1 MMALREPTGT
11 HAGPELRS
19 TTPAQ
24 LRRLLQ
30 ANRLAVEHLD
40 LPRTLRQVIEAA
52 VDLVGAPYAAIGVLG
67 TDGLLAQFVHTGMDD
82 ATVAA
87 IGELPVG
94 RGLLAASAEDP
105 RPVRIGSI
113 ADDPR
118 SVGVPPGHPEL
129 VSFLGVPL
137 QVREEVYGH
146 LYLADTR
153 PDAFSEDDQVLVE
166 ALATTAG
173 IAIDHARLFGES
185 QRRERWTAVTTEI
198 TQELLSATGV
208 DALQLV
214 ADRVRE
220 LAGAALVAV
229 VLTHGAEGDFE
240 GVGADRVSGASGA
253 RVLGRRLPP
262 GDGLVRRCLRSRR
275 PQLADQLADELA
287 DEPADELLDPGG
299 EPDPPYLPVDEY
311 GPAMALPLTS
321 EAGMRGSILVLRDQG
336 QPRFTELDL
345 DVAAS
350 LADHAALALDRADA
364 RLARVRLDQ
373 VDDRD
378 RIARDLHDH
387 VVQRLYAAGL
397 GIQSVRS
404 ALPPG
409 PLPDRL
415 GAQVDELDATIRQ
428 VRTTIFGLHD
438 DDTEETGLRSRVL
451 AVVAS
456 AAVLLAEPP
465 AVTFRGPLDL
475 LVEASM
481 HEDVEAVVREGLSN
495 AGRHARARHVEVSVE
510 AEPSTLAV
518 RVCDDGVGLGEGT
531 RLSGL
536 DNLRVRALRRGG
548 SFALSTPEGGGTHL
562 TWTVPL
568 EDAPPG

>member
-1 MMALREPTGT
+1 MPLREPTGN
-11 HAGPELRS
+11 HPGASELRT

-40 LPRTLRQVIEAA
+40 LPRTLRQIVEAA

-67 TDGLLAQFVHTGMDD
+67 TDGLLEQFVHTGMDE

-87 IGELPVG
+87 IGALPVG
-94 RGLLAASAEDP
+94 RGLLALSPEDP
-105 RPVRIGSI
+105 RPVRLASMN
-113 ADDPR
+113 ADPR

-129 VSFLGVPL
+129 ASFLGVPL
-137 QVREEVYGH
+137 QVRDEVYGH
-146 LYLADTR
+146 LYLADTV
-153 PDAFSEDDQVLVE
+153 PGAFSEDDQVLVE

-198 TQELLSATGV
+198 TQELLSETEV

-220 LAGAALVAV
+220 LAGADLVAV
-229 VLTHGAEGDFE
+229 VLTNGADEPFTD
-240 GVGADRVSGASGA
+240 VGADRVSGRSGA
-253 RVLGRRLPP
+253 QVLGKQIAP

-275 PQLADQLADELA
+275 PQLVDELV
-287 DEPADELLDPGG
+287 DELLDEGG
-299 EPDPPYLPVDEY
+299 EPAPRYLPVAEC

-321 EAGMRGSILVLRDQG
+321 QVGMRGSILVLRDRG

-364 RLARVRLDQ
+364 RLVRVRLEQ

-387 VVQRLYAAGL
+387 VVQRLFAAGL

-415 GAQVDELDATIRQ
+415 GAQVDEIDATIRQ

-438 DDTEETGLRSRVL
+438 TAAPTDGLRTRVL
-451 AVVAS
+451 AVVAG
-456 AAVLLAEPP
+456 VGMLLAEPP

-475 LVEASM
+475 LVDPPM

-495 AGRHARARHVEVSVE
+495 AARHARARQVAVSVE
-510 AEPSTLAV
+510 ADPSTLVVTVA
-518 RVCDDGVGLGEGT
+518 DDGVGLGEGS
-531 RLSGL
+531 RRSGL
-536 DNLRVRALRRGG
+536 DNLRVRAVRLGG
-548 SFALSTPEGGGTHL
+548 TLTATTPPGGGTLL

-568 EDAPPG
+568 GDAPPG

>member
-1 MMALREPTGT
+1 MALREQTGP
-11 HAGPELRS
+11 HAGGPELRG

-40 LPRTLRQVIEAA
+40 LPRTLRQIVEAA
-52 VDLVGAPYAAIGVLG
+52 VELVGAPYAAIGVLG
-67 TDGLLAQFVHTGMDD
+67 TDGLLDQFVHTGMDE
-82 ATVAA
+82 ATVTA
-87 IGELPVG
+87 IGALPVG
-94 RGLLAASAEDP
+94 LGLLAPSAEDP
-105 RPVRIGSI
+105 RPVRLGSMTH
-113 ADDPR
+113 DPR

-129 VSFLGVPL
+129 ASFLGVPL
-137 QVREEVYGH
+137 QVRDEVFGH

-153 PDAFSEDDQVLVE
+153 TDAFSDDDQVLVE

-198 TQELLSATGV
+198 TQELLSATEV

-220 LAGAALVAV
+220 LAGANLVAV
-229 VLTHGAEGDFE
+229 VLTHGEEDPFDD
-240 GVGADRVSGASGA
+240 VGADRASGASST

-262 GDGLVRRCLRSRR
+262 GDGLVRRCLRTRR
-275 PQLADQLADELA
+275 PQLV
-287 DEPADELLDPGG
+287 DELLEELLDNGD
-299 EPDPPYLPVDEY
+299 EAASRYLPVAAC

-321 EAGMRGSILVLRDQG
+321 QVGLRGSILVLRDRG
-336 QPRFTELDL
+336 QPHFTELDL

-364 RLARVRLDQ
+364 RLARARLEQ
-373 VDDRD
+373 VEDRE

-387 VVQRLYAAGL
+387 VVQRLFAAGL
-397 GIQSVRS
+397 GIQSVRA
-404 ALPPG
+404 ALPAG
-409 PLPDRL
+409 PMPDRL
-415 GAQVDELDATIRQ
+415 GAQVEELDATIRQ
-428 VRTTIFGLHD
+428 VRTTIFGLSD
-438 DDTEETGLRSRVL
+438 DGGVREGLRARVL
-451 AVVAS
+451 QVVAATS
-456 AAVLLAEPP
+456 VLLTERP

-475 LVEASM
+475 LVDPPM

-495 AGRHARARHVEVSVE
+495 AGRHARAHRVEVSVE
-510 AEPSTLAV
+510 ADPSTLVV

-536 DNLRVRALRRGG
+536 DNLRVRAVRRGG
-548 SFALSTPEGGGTHL
+548 SFDLGTPAGGGTRL
-562 TWTVPL
+562 VWTVPL
-568 EDAPPG
+568 GAAGPG

>member
-1 MMALREPTGT
+1 MPLREPTGD
-11 HAGPELRS
+11 HPGVSELRT

-24 LRRLLQ
+24 LRRLLE
-30 ANRLAVEHLD
+30 ANRLAVEYLD
-40 LPRTLRQVIEAA
+40 LPRTLRQIVEAA

-67 TDGLLAQFVHTGMDD
+67 TDGMLEQFVHTGMDG

-87 IGELPVG
+87 IGDLPVG
-94 RGLLAASAEDP
+94 RGLLAPSSEDP
-105 RPVRIGSI
+105 RPVRLASMR
-113 ADDPR
+113 DDPR
-118 SVGVPPGHPEL
+118 SVGVPAGHPDL

-137 QVREEVYGH
+137 QVRDEVYGH
-146 LYLADTR
+146 LYLADTEAG
-153 PDAFSEDDQVLVE
+153 AFSQDDQVLVE

-198 TQELLSATGV
+198 TQELLSASEA

-229 VLTHGAEGDFE
+229 VLTHGDVPPFSD
-240 GVGADRVSGASGA
+240 VVVDRVSGSSGP
-253 RVLGRRLPP
+253 RVLGRRLLAR
-262 GDGLVRRCLRSRR
+262 DGLVRQCLNTRR
-275 PQLADQLADELA
+275 PQLTDELMDELRDED
-287 DEPADELLDPGG
+287 DEPAPR
-299 EPDPPYLPVDEY
+299 YLPVEEY

-321 EAGMRGSILVLRDQG
+321 EVGMRGSILVLRDRG

-364 RLARVRLDQ
+364 RVARVRLDQ

-404 ALPPG
+404 ALPEG

-438 DDTEETGLRSRVL
+438 TSADDAGLRAKVL
-451 AVVAS
+451 AVVA
-456 AAVLLAEPP
+456 ATGHLLTDPP

-475 LVEASM
+475 LVDPPM

-495 AGRHARARHVEVSVE
+495 AGKHAKARNVEVAVE
-510 AEPSTLAV
+510 ADPASLVV
-518 RVCDDGVGLGEGT
+518 RICDDGVGVGSGS
-531 RLSGL
+531 RRSGL
-536 DNLRVRALRRGG
+536 DNLRVRAEHRGG
-548 SFALSTPEGGGTHL
+548 SFVVSTPDAGGTHL

-568 EDAPPG
+568 GAASGG

>member
-1 MMALREPTGT
+1 MSPRPWPTTPRWPWIAPTPAWPGSAWT
-11 HAGPELRS
+11 RS
-19 TTPAQ
+19 TTGTGSPA
-24 LRRLLQ
+24 
-30 ANRLAVEHLD
+30 
-40 LPRTLRQVIEAA
+40 TC
-52 VDLVGAPYAAIGVLG
+52 
-67 TDGLLAQFVHTGMDD
+67 TT
-82 ATVAA
+82 TSSS
-87 IGELPVG
+87 
-94 RGLLAASAEDP
+94 AS
-105 RPVRIGSI
+105 
-113 ADDPR
+113 
-118 SVGVPPGHPEL
+118 
-129 VSFLGVPL
+129 
-137 QVREEVYGH
+137 
-146 LYLADTR
+146 T
-153 PDAFSEDDQVLVE
+153 
-166 ALATTAG
+166 
-173 IAIDHARLFGES
+173 
-185 QRRERWTAVTTEI
+185 
-198 TQELLSATGV
+198 
-208 DALQLV
+208 
-214 ADRVRE
+214 
-220 LAGAALVAV
+220 
-229 VLTHGAEGDFE
+229 
-240 GVGADRVSGASGA
+240 
-253 RVLGRRLPP
+253 
-262 GDGLVRRCLRSRR
+262 
-275 PQLADQLADELA
+275 PQ
-287 DEPADELLDPGG
+287 
-299 EPDPPYLPVDEY
+299 
-311 GPAMALPLTS
+311 
-321 EAGMRGSILVLRDQG
+321 
-336 QPRFTELDL
+336 
-345 DVAAS
+345 
-350 LADHAALALDRADA
+350 
-364 RLARVRLDQ
+364 
-373 VDDRD
+373 
-378 RIARDLHDH
+378 
-387 VVQRLYAAGL
+387 GL